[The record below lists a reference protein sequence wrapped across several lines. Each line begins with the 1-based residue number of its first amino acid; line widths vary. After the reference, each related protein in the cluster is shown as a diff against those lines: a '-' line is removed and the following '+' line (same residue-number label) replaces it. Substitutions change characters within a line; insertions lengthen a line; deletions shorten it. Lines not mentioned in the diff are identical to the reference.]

1 MEWGESEYFYGTS
14 DLKKTNPVSI
24 LRETSTFGGG
34 EEEKANEHTIL
45 YKISDLK
52 IGGEPDG
59 NETSE
64 QSFFSSKRFVSVR
77 LIVARFA
84 IAEHDQ
90 KSRVRV

>member
-1 MEWGESEYFYGTS
+1 MGGSEYFYGTS

-45 YKISDLK
+45 YKNIWPK
-52 IGGEPDG
+52 IRGEPDA

-64 QSFFSSKRFVSVR
+64 QSFFQANGSCV
-77 LIVARFA
+77 
-84 IAEHDQ
+84 
-90 KSRVRV
+90 